1 MLPPSLRNASSAFKM
16 TIMRP
21 TTRRLFTSSFFL
33 ATFCGAI
40 ITVSL
45 TTLLP
50 CPARVGPGQYRS
62 RENRIASEE
71 ASSIGSN
78 SNLSSSDA
86 RLRQGERIHLTKK
99 GGWIEIDEGIATNA
113 AR

>member
-1 MLPPSLRNASSAFKM
+1 MIPPSLRSASSAFK
-16 TIMRP
+16 TITRP
-21 TTRRLFTSSFFL
+21 TIRTRRLFTSSFFL

-71 ASSIGSN
+71 ATAVEAVN
-78 SNLSSSDA
+78 PTSDTK
-86 RLRQGERIHLTKK
+86 LRQGERIHLTKK
-99 GGWIEIDEGIATNA
+99 GGWIEIDEGLTGNA
-113 AR
+113 A